1 MSEDEVLDEENER
14 MFNQSELNTIVK
26 TRVAQER
33 ERENKRAAKTLENA
47 KRAEALE
54 AEARANESDKRLS
67 ELVEAE
73 QRLQAVEAD
82 KILQRLYF
90 EKGGR
95 SDSVEAAINSVKNMD
110 SDRVFRVNDEG
121 ELEVAVKIGDKLYG
135 DPQGSPERLMDNLFR
150 ANPGLIKRDK
160 TGKPENKRQSAV
172 EELQELDA
180 HIKERKEDFPVGHI
194 KHLPTQEEIARRQRL
209 YNQAYS
215 PDIVEDVK
223 DKPKSNKA
231 RTIQQLIDVGCNEA
245 EAEEIYGRGGIAIAK
260 RMGNFKQ

>member
-1 MSEDEVLDEENER
+1 MSEDEVLDEEKER

-33 ERENKRAAKTLENA
+33 ERENKRAAKALENA
-47 KRAEALE
+47 KRAEAME
-54 AEARANESDKRLS
+54 AETRGNESDKRLS
-67 ELVEAE
+67 ELIKAE
-73 QRLQAVEAD
+73 QRLQAAEAD
-82 KILQRLYF
+82 KVLQRMYF

-95 SDSVEAAINSVKNMD
+95 SDSVEAAIKAVRGIDPDM
-110 SDRVFRVNDEG
+110 VFQINDEG
-121 ELEVAVKIGDKLYG
+121 ELEVAVEIAGKYYS
-135 DPQGSPERLMDNLFR
+135 DPQRTPEALMNNLFR
-150 ANPGLIKRDK
+150 ANPGLIRRDES
-160 TGKPENKRQSAV
+160 GKPENKRQSAA

-180 HIKERKEDFPVGHI
+180 QIKERKEDFPVGHI

>member
-82 KILQRLYF
+82 
-90 EKGGR
+90 
-95 SDSVEAAINSVKNMD
+95 
-110 SDRVFRVNDEG
+110 
-121 ELEVAVKIGDKLYG
+121 
-135 DPQGSPERLMDNLFR
+135 
-150 ANPGLIKRDK
+150 
-160 TGKPENKRQSAV
+160 
-172 EELQELDA
+172 
-180 HIKERKEDFPVGHI
+180 
-194 KHLPTQEEIARRQRL
+194 
-209 YNQAYS
+209 
-215 PDIVEDVK
+215 
-223 DKPKSNKA
+223 
-231 RTIQQLIDVGCNEA
+231 
-245 EAEEIYGRGGIAIAK
+245 
-260 RMGNFKQ
+260 